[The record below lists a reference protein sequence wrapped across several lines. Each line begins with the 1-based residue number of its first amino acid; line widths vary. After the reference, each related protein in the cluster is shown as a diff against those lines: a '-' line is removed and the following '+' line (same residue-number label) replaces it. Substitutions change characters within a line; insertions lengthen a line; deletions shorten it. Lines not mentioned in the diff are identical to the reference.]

1 MRNLL
6 RVVPL
11 LLLGVI
17 AGCTIYSINPF
28 CTKEKVVALTEVNG
42 LWKLKTAAG
51 EDVSRIDITPWE
63 IADNTLTTYDK
74 NNRKSEFNIV
84 FFKLKDQLFA
94 DVIGKSPQNN
104 DYWNITVLP
113 MHFLL
118 KVEIN
123 GEYLTFIPLNLDWF
137 NKADN
142 EKIKALKSVVYD
154 GNDKIK
160 IYTSSAEEWQ
170 SFLENNLNN
179 PELFNEKQKFVL
191 KIVAPA
197 LSENAI
203 SGEKDK

>member
-179 PELFNEKQKFVL
+179 PELFNEKQKFVF

>member
-11 LLLGVI
+11 LLLGII

-28 CTKEKVVALTEVNG
+28 CSKDKIVELKEVNG
-42 LWKLKTAAG
+42 SWKLKISAG
-51 EDVSRIDITPWE
+51 EDVSSSDISPWE
-63 IADNTLTTYDK
+63 FSNNTLITYDK
-74 NNRKSEFNIV
+74 NNRKSEFNIA
-84 FFKLKDQLFA
+84 FFKLKEQLFA

-123 GEYLTFIPLNLDWF
+123 GEHLTFVPLNLDWF

-142 EKIKALKSVVYD
+142 EKIRALKSVVYD

-179 PELFNEKQKFVL
+179 TELFNEKQKFVL

-197 LSENAI
+197 LSENTI

>member
-1 MRNLL
+1 MLMGIL
-6 RVVPL
+6 
-11 LLLGVI
+11 

-28 CTKEKVVALTEVNG
+28 CLKDKIVELKDVNG
-42 LWKLKTAAG
+42 SWKLNVAAG
-51 EDVSRIDITPWE
+51 EDVSRIDIITWE

-74 NNRKSEFNIV
+74 NNRKSEFNIA
-84 FFKLKDQLFA
+84 FFKLKEQLFA

-113 MHFLL
+113 MHVLL
-118 KVEIN
+118 KAELN
-123 GEYLTFIPLNLDWF
+123 GESITFIPLNLEWF

-160 IYTSSAEEWQ
+160 IYTSSTEEWQ
-170 SFLENNLNN
+170 RFLENNLNN
-179 PELFNEKQKFVL
+179 AELFNEKQKFVL

-197 LSENAI
+197 LSENTI
-203 SGEKDK
+203 SGVNDK